1 MGTRATGRFF
11 KRKGKKHG
19 AFFQNEGLIQYVAL
33 SHCGSTTIP
42 YQFSEVVRG
51 SISGA

>member
-33 SHCGSTTIP
+33 SRCGSTIP